1 MKPGSIL
8 GLSLVLSLG
17 FASAE
22 DEMMYHGLYL
32 AYGLSEENGVI
43 SGWYDANKTD
53 ADDPD
58 LQDEKPGPDDNMC
71 YAASAANLI
80 AWWQNSKYALSSPAL
95 NYSHEQIWD
104 TFVRNNT
111 DYDAGGDPLSAINWW
126 ISGVYAPVNS
136 TDKNWAAKDDPVWS
150 RHYASYED
158 YVHADG
164 SSDEPMPVTLSN
176 YQKDGAP
183 FGGYYFDQYG
193 LTQEDLSNFLVE
205 VWGNEDST
213 TTHHTMTLGDI
224 EMGEDEGPDSIYDIK
239 FVKILEDSPISL
251 AILSEGSDDE
261 EGLCHAITLWG
272 VEFDAEGNLTTM
284 WLTDSDDYETD
295 DPDPVIFSMSVEMS
309 KEDNRIYL
317 GKLDKNGQYVSDYG
331 NNVYIGAIYAL
342 DTTTLASWQPVPEPT
357 TATLS
362 LLALAGLATRRRRR

>member
-1 MKPGSIL
+1 MKLGSIL
-8 GLSLVLSLG
+8 GLSLGFSLG
-17 FASAE
+17 FAFAE
-22 DEMMYHGLYL
+22 DEMIYKGLYL
-32 AYGLSEENGVI
+32 ASGLSEENGVI
-43 SGWYDANKTD
+43 TGWYDANKTD

-80 AWWQNSKYALSSPAL
+80 AWWQNSKYALSSSAL

-158 YVHADG
+158 VH
-164 SSDEPMPVTLSN
+164 SDEPMPVTLNN

-183 FGGYYFDQYG
+183 FGGYYFEQYG
-193 LTQEDLSNFLVE
+193 LTQEDLSNFLVN
-205 VWGNEDST
+205 VWCKEDST
-213 TTHHTMTLGDI
+213 TTHHTLTLGAI

-251 AILSEGSDDE
+251 AILSEGSDNED
-261 EGLCHAITLWG
+261 GLCHAITLWG

-309 KEDNRIYL
+309 EKDNRIYL
-317 GKLDKNGQYVSDYG
+317 GKLDNNGQYVSDYG

-342 DTTTLASWQPVPEPT
+342 DTTTLASWQLVPEPA

-362 LLALAGLATRRRRR
+362 LLALAGFAARRRRR